1 MSKLGRSLHVT
12 EETVYRDSNK
22 RSYLVIDMVLQS
34 GTTEHSAFV
43 IRMDNK
49 GVFLYKPYQKKR
61 GKIMSGILMMVIAIV
76 VLGGAYLLYGRYLQ
90 NKWGIDPKAKTPA
103 YEMEDGVDYVPADT
117 NVVFG
122 HQFASIAGAG
132 PINGPIQAAIFGWL
146 PVMLWILIGG
156 VFFGAVQDFASMYAS
171 VKNKGRTIGYIIE
184 EYIGKLGKKLFL
196 LFCWLFCILV
206 VAAFADVVAGTFN
219 GFATSDAGVVTKVAA
234 NGAVATTSML
244 FILEAVVLGFFL
256 KYTKFNKWIN
266 TAVAIVLLVAAIVLG
281 LNFPMYV
288 SLGTWHIIIF
298 AYILVASVAPVWALL
313 QPRDYLNSYLLI
325 FMIVGAV
332 IGVFVANPS
341 CNLKAFTSFNVD
353 GQYMFP
359 ILFVTIA
366 CGAVS
371 GFHSLVSSGTAS
383 KQIKNEKN
391 MLPVSF
397 GAMLMESMLAIIA
410 LIAVASFA
418 DGEAAA
424 QGLTTQPQIFAGA
437 IANFLSVVGLPHS
450 LVFTLI
456 NLAVSAFAL
465 TSLDSVARVG
475 RLSFQEFFL
484 DSDTDE
490 ENMSPFLKVVT
501 NKYFATVITL
511 VLAYMLTKVGY
522 AEIWP
527 LFGSANQLLSVLALV
542 ACAVFL
548 KKTKRQGCML
558 WIPMVFMMAVTFT
571 ALGMTITKLSKAL
584 LSTGLDL
591 GNTLQLVFA
600 VLLLIL
606 GVLVAIQGVKKLLEK
621 QEA

>member
-1 MSKLGRSLHVT
+1 
-12 EETVYRDSNK
+12 
-22 RSYLVIDMVLQS
+22 
-34 GTTEHSAFV
+34 
-43 IRMDNK
+43 
-49 GVFLYKPYQKKR
+49 
-61 GKIMSGILMMVIAIV
+61 
-76 VLGGAYLLYGRYLQ
+76 
-90 NKWGIDPKAKTPA
+90 
-103 YEMEDGVDYVPADT
+103 
-117 NVVFG
+117 
-122 HQFASIAGAG
+122 
-132 PINGPIQAAIFGWL
+132 
-146 PVMLWILIGG
+146 
-156 VFFGAVQDFASMYAS
+156 
-171 VKNKGRTIGYIIE
+171 
-184 EYIGKLGKKLFL
+184 
-196 LFCWLFCILV
+196 
-206 VAAFADVVAGTFN
+206 
-219 GFATSDAGVVTKVAA
+219 
-234 NGAVATTSML
+234 ML
-244 FILEAVVLGFFL
+244 FIIEAVGLGFFL
-256 KYTKFNKWIN
+256 KYSKFNKWIN
-266 TAVAIVLLVAAIVLG
+266 TAVAILLLVLAIALG
-281 LNFPMYV
+281 LKFPVYV

-332 IGVFVANPS
+332 IGVANPS

-437 IANFLSVVGLPHS
+437 IANFLSVIGLPHS

-501 NKYFATVITL
+501 NKYFATIITL
-511 VLAYMLTKVGY
+511 VLAYLLTKVGY

-571 ALGMTITKLSKAL
+571 ALGMTISKLTKAL
-584 LSTGLDL
+584 FTTGLDL
-591 GNTLQLVFA
+591 GNTLQLIFA

-606 GVLVAIQGVKKLLEK
+606 GVLVAIQGVKKLFEKNDEK
-621 QEA
+621 QTA

>member
-1 MSKLGRSLHVT
+1 
-12 EETVYRDSNK
+12 
-22 RSYLVIDMVLQS
+22 
-34 GTTEHSAFV
+34 
-43 IRMDNK
+43 
-49 GVFLYKPYQKKR
+49 
-61 GKIMSGILMMVIAIV
+61 
-76 VLGGAYLLYGRYLQ
+76 
-90 NKWGIDPKAKTPA
+90 
-103 YEMEDGVDYVPADT
+103 
-117 NVVFG
+117 
-122 HQFASIAGAG
+122 
-132 PINGPIQAAIFGWL
+132 
-146 PVMLWILIGG
+146 
-156 VFFGAVQDFASMYAS
+156 
-171 VKNKGRTIGYIIE
+171 
-184 EYIGKLGKKLFL
+184 
-196 LFCWLFCILV
+196 
-206 VAAFADVVAGTFN
+206 
-219 GFATSDAGVVTKVAA
+219 
-234 NGAVATTSML
+234 ML
-244 FILEAVVLGFFL
+244 FILEAVALGFFL

-266 TAVAIVLLVAAIVLG
+266 TAVAIVLLVVAIVLG

-288 SLGTWHIIIF
+288 SLDTWHIIIF

-397 GAMLMESMLAIIA
+397 GAMLMESMLAVIA

-418 DGEAAA
+418 NGEAAA

-490 ENMSPFLKVVT
+490 KNMSPFLKVVT
-501 NKYFATVITL
+501 NKYFATIITL
-511 VLAYMLTKVGY
+511 
-522 AEIWP
+522 
-527 LFGSANQLLSVLALV
+527 VLALV

-584 LSTGLDL
+584 VTTGLDL

-621 QEA
+621 TDDKKATA

>member
-1 MSKLGRSLHVT
+1 
-12 EETVYRDSNK
+12 
-22 RSYLVIDMVLQS
+22 
-34 GTTEHSAFV
+34 
-43 IRMDNK
+43 
-49 GVFLYKPYQKKR
+49 
-61 GKIMSGILMMVIAIV
+61 MSGIMMMVIAIV

-90 NKWGIDPKAKTPA
+90 KKWGIDPNAKTPA
-103 YEMEDGVDYVPADT
+103 YELEDGVDYVPADT

-146 PVMLWILIGG
+146 PVLLWILIGG
-156 VFFGAVQDFASMYAS
+156 VFFGAVQDYASMYAS

-184 EYIGKLGKKLFL
+184 EYIGKIGKKLFL

-219 GFATSDAGVVTKVAA
+219 GFVSDEAGVVSKVAA

-244 FILEAVVLGFFL
+244 FIVEAVALGMIL
-256 KYTKFNKWIN
+256 KYTKWNKWVN
-266 TAVAIVLLVAAIVLG
+266 TAIAIAMLVAAVALG
-281 LNFPMYV
+281 LRFPVYLNRDV
-288 SLGTWHIIIF
+288 WHIIIF
-298 AYILVASVAPVWALL
+298 AYILVACVVPVWALL

-332 IGVFVANPS
+332 VGVFVANPS
-341 CNLKAFTSFNVD
+341 CNLKAFTGFQVD
-353 GQYMFP
+353 GQYLFP

-418 DGEAAA
+418 QGEAAA

-437 IANFLSVVGLPHS
+437 IANFLSAAGLPHS

-484 DSDTDE
+484 DDNVDE
-490 ENMSPFLKVVT
+490 KNMSPFLKLVT
-501 NKYFATVITL
+501 NKYFATILTL
-511 VLAYMLTKVGY
+511 VLAYILTKVGY

-548 KKTKRQGCML
+548 KKTKRQGAML

-571 ALGMTITKLSKAL
+571 ALGMTIVKLSKAFVT
-584 LSTGLDL
+584 TGLSV
-591 GNTLQLVFA
+591 GNTLQLIFA
-600 VLLLIL
+600 ALLLVL
-606 GVLVAIQGVKKLLEK
+606 GVIVAIQGIQKLLEK
-621 QEA
+621 REAK

>member
-1 MSKLGRSLHVT
+1 M
-12 EETVYRDSNK
+12 N
-22 RSYLVIDMVLQS
+22 
-34 GTTEHSAFV
+34 
-43 IRMDNK
+43 
-49 GVFLYKPYQKKR
+49 
-61 GKIMSGILMMVIAIV
+61 GILMMIIAIV

-90 NKWGIDPKAKTPA
+90 NKWGIDPNAKTPA
-103 YEMEDGVDYVPADT
+103 YELEDGVDYVPADT

-132 PINGPIQAAIFGWL
+132 PINGPIQAAIFGWV
-146 PVMLWILIGG
+146 PVLLWILIGG
-156 VFFGAVQDFASMYAS
+156 VFFGAVQDFAAMYAS

-206 VAAFADVVAGTFN
+206 IAAFADVVAGTFN
-219 GFATSDAGVVTKVAA
+219 GFAVDDAGVVTSTIAA
-234 NGAVATTSML
+234 NGAVATTSIL
-244 FILEAVVLGFFL
+244 FIFEAVALGFIL
-256 KYTKFNKWIN
+256 KYAKLNKWVN
-266 TAVAIVLLVAAIVLG
+266 TGIAIVMLVAAIAIG
-281 LNFPMYV
+281 LNFPIYL
-288 SLGTWHIIIF
+288 SRSTWHLIVF
-298 AYILVASVAPVWALL
+298 AYILIACVTPVWALL

-332 IGVFVANPS
+332 IGVFVSNPS
-341 CNLKAFTSFNVD
+341 CNLSAFNGFNVD
-353 GQYMFP
+353 GQYLFP

-391 MLPVSF
+391 MLPVSY
-397 GAMLMESMLAIIA
+397 GAMLMESMLAVIA

-437 IANFLSVVGLPHS
+437 IANFLTVIGLPYQ

-456 NLAVSAFAL
+456 TLAVSAFAL
-465 TSLDSVARVG
+465 TSLDSVARVA
-475 RLSFQEFFL
+475 RLSFQEFFI
-484 DSDTDE
+484 DEDTDME
-490 ENMSPFLKVVT
+490 HLSPFKKVVT
-501 NKYFATVITL
+501 NSWFATIITL
-511 VLAYMLTKVGY
+511 ILAFMLAKVGY

-548 KKTKRQGCML
+548 KKTKRQGAML
-558 WIPMVFMMAVTFT
+558 WIPMFFMMAVTFT
-571 ALGMTITKLSKAL
+571 ALTMTIVKLFTAL
-584 LSTGLDL
+584 TTTGLTL
-591 GNTLQLVFA
+591 GSTMQLIFA

-606 GVLVAIQGVKKLLEK
+606 GVIVAIQGIKKLTEK
-621 QEA
+621 ADAKQAA

>member
-1 MSKLGRSLHVT
+1 M
-12 EETVYRDSNK
+12 N
-22 RSYLVIDMVLQS
+22 
-34 GTTEHSAFV
+34 
-43 IRMDNK
+43 
-49 GVFLYKPYQKKR
+49 
-61 GKIMSGILMMVIAIV
+61 GILMMIIALV

-90 NKWGIDPKAKTPA
+90 NKWGIDPNAKTPA
-103 YEMEDGVDYVPADT
+103 YELEDGVDYVPADT

-132 PINGPIQAAIFGWL
+132 PINGPIQAAIFGWV
-146 PVMLWILIGG
+146 PVLLWILIGG
-156 VFFGAVQDFASMYAS
+156 VFFGAVQDFAAMYAS

-206 VAAFADVVAGTFN
+206 IAAFADVVAGTFN
-219 GFATSDAGVVTKVAA
+219 GFAVDDAGVVTSTIAA
-234 NGAVATTSML
+234 NGAVATTSIL
-244 FILEAVVLGFFL
+244 FIFEAVALGFIL
-256 KYTKFNKWIN
+256 KYAKLNKWVN
-266 TAVAIVLLVAAIVLG
+266 TGIAIVMLVAAIAIG
-281 LNFPMYV
+281 LNCPIYL
-288 SLGTWHIIIF
+288 SRSTWHLIVF
-298 AYILVASVAPVWALL
+298 AYILIACVTPVWALL

-332 IGVFVANPS
+332 IGVFVSNPS
-341 CNLKAFTSFNVD
+341 CNLSAFTGFNVN
-353 GQYMFP
+353 GQYLFP

-391 MLPVSF
+391 MLPVSY
-397 GAMLMESMLAIIA
+397 GAMLMESMLAVIA

-437 IANFLSVVGLPHS
+437 IANFLTVIGLPYQ

-456 NLAVSAFAL
+456 TLAVSAFAL
-465 TSLDSVARVG
+465 TSLDSVARVA
-475 RLSFQEFFL
+475 RLSFQEFFI
-484 DSDTDE
+484 DEDTDME
-490 ENMSPFLKVVT
+490 HLSPFKKVVT
-501 NKYFATVITL
+501 NSWFATIITL
-511 VLAYMLTKVGY
+511 ILAFMLAKVGY

-548 KKTKRQGCML
+548 KKTKRQGAML
-558 WIPMVFMMAVTFT
+558 WIPMFFMMAVTFT
-571 ALGMTITKLSKAL
+571 ALTMTIVKLFTAL
-584 LSTGLDL
+584 TTTGLTL
-591 GNTLQLVFA
+591 GSTMQLIFA

-606 GVLVAIQGVKKLLEK
+606 GVIVAIQGIKKLTEK
-621 QEA
+621 SDAKQAA

>member
-1 MSKLGRSLHVT
+1 M
-12 EETVYRDSNK
+12 N
-22 RSYLVIDMVLQS
+22 
-34 GTTEHSAFV
+34 
-43 IRMDNK
+43 
-49 GVFLYKPYQKKR
+49 
-61 GKIMSGILMMVIAIV
+61 GILMMVIGLV

-103 YEMEDGVDYVPADT
+103 YELEDGVDYVPADT

-146 PVMLWILIGG
+146 PVLLWVLIGG

-196 LFCWLFCILV
+196 AFCWLFCILV

-219 GFATSDAGVVTKVAA
+219 GFSVDEATNAVTKVAA
-234 NGAVATTSML
+234 NGAVATTSIL
-244 FILEAVVLGFFL
+244 FIVEAVALGFIL
-256 KYTKFNKWIN
+256 KYAKLNKWVN
-266 TAVAIVLLVAAIVLG
+266 TGIAIVMLVAAVAIGLICPIYLG
-281 LNFPMYV
+281 RT
-288 SLGTWHIIIF
+288 TWHVIIF
-298 AYILVASVAPVWALL
+298 IYILIACVTPVWALL

-332 IGVFVANPS
+332 VGIFVSNPK
-341 CNLKAFTSFNVD
+341 CNLSAFNGFNVD
-353 GQYMFP
+353 GQYLFP

-391 MLPVSF
+391 MLPVSY
-397 GAMLMESMLAIIA
+397 GAMLMESMLAVIA

-437 IANFLSVVGLPHS
+437 IANFLTAVGLPYQ

-465 TSLDSVARVG
+465 TSLDSVARIG

-490 ENMSPFLKVVT
+490 SNMSPVTKVLT
-501 NKYFATVITL
+501 NKYFATILTL
-511 VLAYMLTKVGY
+511 VLAFLLAKVGY

-548 KKTKRQGCML
+548 KKTHRQGAML
-558 WIPMVFMMAVTFT
+558 WIPMFFMMAVTFT
-571 ALGMTITKLSKAL
+571 ALTMTIVKLVSAL
-584 LSTGLDL
+584 TTTGLDL
-591 GNTLQLVFA
+591 GNTLQLIFA
-600 VLLLIL
+600 VLLLLL
-606 GVLVAIQGVKKLLEK
+606 GIIVAIQGVKKLFEK
-621 QEA
+621 NDSKQAA